1 MENYK
6 TVPMNIQLFAEP
18 DGATTPTD
26 NDTQI
31 DYESEYKKLVAER
44 DALKIDVEK
53 QKKLKDQYATE
64 NASYKRKEAEK
75 MTDEEK
81 RSKELQELIDSKNA
95 MEAELKTMKLEK
107 ELLANGF
114 TAQESEKIIKGNFAV
129 KDLAEIMNTRLAE
142 KEKSIKA
149 ELLKSSTPQIPL
161 GNGTTGDDSESDFS
175 RYQKAKKKEGKE
187 VKLK

>member
-1 MENYK
+1 MENNNNG
-6 TVPMNIQLFAEP
+6 VQ
-18 DGATTPTD
+18 
-26 NDTQI
+26 TQEELSGTQQQPV
-31 DYESEYKKLVAER
+31 DYEKEFM
-44 DALKIDVEK
+44 ALKEK
-53 QKKLKDQYATE
+53 YNSLNNDYIKKSSAYDKVSSE
-64 NASYKRKEAEK
+64 NADYKRKERDK
-75 MTDEEK
+75 LSDEDK
-81 RSKELQELIDSKNA
+81 KARELQELIDSKNA

-129 KDLAEIMNTRLAE
+129 KDLAEIMNIRLAE